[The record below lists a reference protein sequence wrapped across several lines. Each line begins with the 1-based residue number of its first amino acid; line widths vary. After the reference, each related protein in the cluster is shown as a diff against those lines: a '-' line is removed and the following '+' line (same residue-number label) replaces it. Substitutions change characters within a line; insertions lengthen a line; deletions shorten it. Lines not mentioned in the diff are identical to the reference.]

1 MYDINTNFLNA
12 HEWAYGVT
20 EVVHISALALSIG
33 TIAAVDLRLMG
44 AGVRASSAEGL
55 ARQLA
60 PWTLA
65 GLALVIVSGLM
76 IFSTDPLRYYYHPT
90 FRLKIELLVLGL
102 LYNYTLHSVAV
113 RPATPMVLA
122 RVAAVGSI
130 ALWVSVVFCGLFYA
144 FT

>member
-1 MYDINTNFLNA
+1 MYDINTNFLNV
-12 HEWAYGVT
+12 HEWAYGAT
-20 EVVHISALALSIG
+20 EVVHIATLALSIG

-44 AGVRASSAEGL
+44 AGVRTTSAQAL

-65 GLALVIVSGLM
+65 GLVLVIVTGFM

-90 FRLKIELLVLGL
+90 FRLKIALLLLGL
-102 LYNYTLHSVAV
+102 IYQYTLHGIAV
-113 RPATPMVLA
+113 RPSAPPPFA
-122 RVAAVGSI
+122 RAAAIGSL

>member
-1 MYDINTNFLNA
+1 MYDINTNFLNV

-20 EVVHISALALSIG
+20 EVVHISALALAIG

-44 AGVRASSAEGL
+44 AGVRASSAQAI

-60 PWTLA
+60 PWTLT
-65 GLALVIVSGLM
+65 GLGLVIVSGLM

-90 FRLKIELLVLGL
+90 FRLKIALLVIGL
-102 LYNYTLHSVAV
+102 LYNYTLHGLAV
-113 RPATPMVLA
+113 RPATSVVLA
-122 RVAAVGSI
+122 RFAAIGSL